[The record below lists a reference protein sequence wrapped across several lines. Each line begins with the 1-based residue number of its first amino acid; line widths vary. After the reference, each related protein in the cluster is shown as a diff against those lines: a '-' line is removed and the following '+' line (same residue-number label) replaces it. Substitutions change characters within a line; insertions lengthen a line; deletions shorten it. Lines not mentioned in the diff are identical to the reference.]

1 MCPINDP
8 RSARFRPS
16 FTYPIISPVYLK
28 LKRALIYLDVIGSG
42 CPLGA
47 RTIDHPYR
55 LRIAYAGAYPNAIDL
70 VDHDLVDQEN
80 LKENF
85 LLSERAHSVSSVLD
99 YAIVNRIFK
108 ITSFLPHTFA
118 EDRQYGIH
126 YKLPEWSR
134 RDKMKSWLQNG
145 PLLGTMIIKN
155 DYQQN
160 NLKVYMGDGHQ
171 NCGYHTVVILGV
183 EHLSAREAAQYGCST
198 GMYFVYQDSQG
209 PRNDDLLGK
218 GRNLG
223 HIKVLLKIY
232 DFSVA
237 LPNELLPPL

>member
-1 MCPINDP
+1 MYAAM
-8 RSARFRPS
+8 ARC
-16 FTYPIISPVYLK
+16 V
-28 LKRALIYLDVIGSG
+28 D
-42 CPLGA
+42 
-47 RTIDHPYR
+47 YR
-55 LRIAYAGAYPNAIDL
+55 LRIAYAGPYPNAIDL

-99 YAIVNRIFK
+99 YAKVNRIFK

-118 EDRQYGIH
+118 EGRQYGIH

-155 DYQQN
+155 DYQQD
-160 NLKVYMGDGHQ
+160 NLKVYMGDGHR

-183 EHLSAREAAQYGCST
+183 EHLSAREAAQYGCSS
-198 GMYFVYQDSQG
+198 GMYFIYQDSQG
-209 PRNDDLLGK
+209 PQNDGLLGK
-218 GRNLG
+218 ERNLG

-232 DFSVA
+232 MSSQLLCQMNYCCLRSSSLPRSSRHYLRIYFVCFSSVA
-237 LPNELLPPL
+237 YLSLRTII